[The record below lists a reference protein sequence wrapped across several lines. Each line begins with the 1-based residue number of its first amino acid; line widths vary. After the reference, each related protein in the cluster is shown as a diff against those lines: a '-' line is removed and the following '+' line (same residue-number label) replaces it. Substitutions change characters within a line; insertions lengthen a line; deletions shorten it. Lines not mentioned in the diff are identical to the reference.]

1 MPLIQDPDLL
11 IVGTELTLNT
21 ALKTFKLAAAGNLNA
36 KDGVTGQALYSKFV
50 ELWTTSSYNK
60 FPFPAYV
67 IGDPRAGM
75 FVFGFDGAVYNGWK
89 PEDDITRQMLRNIG
103 WSEYSNAGVL
113 NRQYVG
119 VVSLGD
125 VSAGAQ
131 LYYQK
136 QTGGPAIDTT
146 FTDEL
151 NQGLQIFGD
160 ATNGG
165 FDHRS
170 YFKLFCREPGFK
182 YADASIVNIGETST
196 GAWKIGLP
204 VKNEPDIKI
213 KANDTI
219 VGANSP
225 YTDIDVTYYA
235 ADQARTIGGIEYQFK
250 VIIDGANATAEEIYT
265 KIQYL
270 LRQDSDI
277 DAGAGTVIGKTADA
291 LLSFVGD
298 TLYTTTGVYIDN
310 YNANDINRIKF
321 LDKNGIERAEPYTA
335 AGAINFNDFLTQG
348 GTGYYRMYFTNNPAG
363 NYGTA
368 TAQTV
373 KDSSNADI
381 TGVISAGSIPFSF
394 AYDANVQGGRTAGT
408 DAQVTIVAGN
418 PGHAKPVVTTYTIT
432 KSVGQGITVTA
443 EQDRGYSNI

>member
-11 IVGTELTLNT
+11 VVGTELTLNT
-21 ALKTFKLAAAGNLNA
+21 TAKTFKLAEAGNLVA

-50 ELWTTSSYNK
+50 ELWTTSNYNK
-60 FPFPAYV
+60 YPFPAYV

-89 PEDDITRQMLRNIG
+89 PEDDVTRQMLRNIG
-103 WSEYSNAGVL
+103 WSEYSNAGL
-113 NRQYVG
+113 LQRQYVG

-125 VSAGAQ
+125 VNAGAQ

-136 QTGGPAIDTT
+136 ESAGAAINAT

-160 ATNGG
+160 ATNGN

-170 YFKLFCREPGFK
+170 YFKVFCREYGYK
-182 YADASIVNIGETST
+182 YTDASITDIGETST

-213 KANDTI
+213 KTNDTN
-219 VGANSP
+219 VSTLTP
-225 YTDIDVTYYA
+225 YTSIDVTYYGT
-235 ADQARTIGGIEYQFK
+235 DQERTIGGVPYQFR

-270 LRQDSDI
+270 LRQPTDI
-277 DAGAGTVIGKTADA
+277 DAGAGNVIGKTANA

-298 TLYTTTGVYIDN
+298 TLYTTQGVYIDN

-321 LDKNGIERAEPYTA
+321 SDKNGVERAEPYTA
-335 AGAINFNDFLTQG
+335 AGSINFNAFLTQG
-348 GTGYYRMYFTNNPAG
+348 GAGYYRMYFTTNPAG
-363 NYGTA
+363 NYGTTNA
-368 TAQTV
+368 VTV
-373 KDSSNADI
+373 KDSANADI
-381 TGVISAGSIPFSF
+381 TGTITAGSIPFTF
-394 AYDANVQGGRTAGT
+394 AYDSNTQGARTPGT
-408 DAQVTIVAGN
+408 DAQITIVAGN
-418 PGHAKPVVTTYTIT
+418 PGFAKPVVSTYTIT

-443 EQDRGYSNI
+443 EQDRGYTNI

>member
-11 IVGTELTLNT
+11 IVGTELTINT
-21 ALKTFKLAAAGNLNA
+21 TNKTFKLIATGNLVA
-36 KDGVTGQALYSKFV
+36 KDGVTGQAVYSKFV
-50 ELWTTSSYNK
+50 ELWTTATYNK
-60 FPFPAYV
+60 YPFPAYV

-89 PEDDITRQMLRNIG
+89 PEDDETRQMLRNIG

-125 VSAGAQ
+125 INSGAQ

-136 QTGGPAIDTT
+136 ETGGPAINTT

-151 NQGLQIFGD
+151 NEGLQIYGD
-160 ATNGG
+160 ATNGN
-165 FDHRS
+165 FDNRT
-170 YFKLFCREPGFK
+170 YFKLFCREYGYK
-182 YADASIVNIGETST
+182 YADASISTIGETST

-204 VKNEPDIKI
+204 VKNEADIKI
-213 KANDTI
+213 QTTDGNMTNA
-219 VGANSP
+219 P
-225 YTDIDVTYYA
+225 YNGITVTYYA
-235 ADQARTIGGIEYQFK
+235 TNQSRTIGGVSYPFR
-250 VIIDGANATAEEIYT
+250 VIINGNNATAEQIYT

-270 LRQDSDI
+270 LRQNSDI
-277 DAGAGTVIGKTADA
+277 DSGTGSVIGKTADA
-291 LLSFVGD
+291 LLSFTGD
-298 TLYTTTGVYIDN
+298 TLYTTLGVYIDN

-321 LDKNGIERAEPYTA
+321 LDQNGVERAEPYTA
-335 AGAINFNDFLTQG
+335 AGSINFNAFLTDS
-348 GTGYYRMYFTNNPAG
+348 GTGYYRMYFTTNPAG

-368 TAQTV
+368 TAVTV
-373 KDSSNADI
+373 KDAANADI
-381 TGVISAGSIPFSF
+381 SGTISSASIPFTF
-394 AYDANVQGGRTAGT
+394 AYDSNVQGGRTAGT
-408 DAQVTIVAGN
+408 DATVTIVAGN
-418 PGHAKPVVTTYTIT
+418 PSHAKPVVATYTIT